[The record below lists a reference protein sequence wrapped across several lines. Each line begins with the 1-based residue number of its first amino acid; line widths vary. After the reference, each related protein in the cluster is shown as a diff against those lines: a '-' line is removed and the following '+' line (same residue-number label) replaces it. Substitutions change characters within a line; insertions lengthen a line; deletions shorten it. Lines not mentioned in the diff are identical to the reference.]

1 MFYKNRIQDCIHCG
15 EVVCWHECSGLE
27 EMKSLKKCV
36 LSPGFRKC
44 HKACMFPALQNITAS
59 HDDNAKS
66 VRAKATSQSAI
77 ENAKAS
83 TSSADVASLEQAFL
97 KRLEYYHEKQDVVAA
112 KKFVLYARTTLEE
125 AGLPKELVEKKL
137 AALVKRAYPEQADL
151 LV

>member
-15 EVVCWHECSGLE
+15 EVCWHECSGLE
-27 EMKSLKKCV
+27 EKKSLQKCV

-59 HDDNAKS
+59 HDDNA
-66 VRAKATSQSAI
+66 TSQSAI
-77 ENAKAS
+77 ENAKAF

-112 KKFVLYARTTLEE
+112 KKFVLYARTALEE
-125 AGLPKELVEKKL
+125 AGLPKEFVEKKL